1 MDKTLRALRSANPQL
16 AIQSIHARAF
26 RRYGRPLALD
36 TAAFCA
42 AAEAAVEW
50 PAEGSRYLAALPQ
63 LDALP
68 EAGAFRQEYCGQLD
82 EQFGF
87 CWGHS
92 SRLNALEWHTCSEF
106 NIATRPLVLLLAKR
120 AELQGEGSCLRLDAA
135 RVRAFYLAAGE
146 AAEIDADTLHFCP
159 CEVSRQGFGCI
170 VGLARG
176 TNLPLE
182 PAQAPAAR
190 LAGAPQPGK
199 SPLLW
204 AKNKWLLAHKENAPL
219 IARGAVGGIWGENWQ
234 IHPID

>member
-1 MDKTLRALRSANPQL
+1 MDNTLGRLRSANPQL
-16 AIQSIHARAF
+16 AIHTIWDEAF
-26 RRYGRPLALD
+26 RAYGRPLGLD
-36 TAAFCA
+36 TAAFCR

-63 LDALP
+63 LDELD
-68 EAGAFRQEYCGQLD
+68 EAAAFRNEYCGQLD

-92 SRLNALEWHTCSEF
+92 SLLGALEWHTCSEF

-120 AELQGEGSCLRLDAA
+120 AELAGSEQEGPWLDSA
-135 RVRAFYLAAGE
+135 RIRAFYLAAGE
-146 AAEIDADTLHFCP
+146 GIEVYADTLHFCP
-159 CEVSRQGFGCI
+159 CEVSRAGFGCV

-182 PAQAPAAR
+182 PGAA
-190 LAGAPQPGK
+190 K

-204 AKNKWLLAHKENAPL
+204 AKNKWLLAHEANAPL
-219 IARGAVGGIWGENWQ
+219 LGRGAAAGIRGENWRVN
-234 IHPID
+234 PID